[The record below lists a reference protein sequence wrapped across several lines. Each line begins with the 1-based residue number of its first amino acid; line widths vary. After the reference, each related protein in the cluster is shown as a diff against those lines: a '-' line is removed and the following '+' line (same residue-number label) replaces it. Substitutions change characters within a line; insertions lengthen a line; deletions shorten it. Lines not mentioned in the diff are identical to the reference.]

1 MSGHTDHNSGY
12 CVSFAAN
19 FLKMDSYD
27 WVLENCAAY
36 GFIQRFPPDK
46 AEITGIGEDE
56 KVGYNYEECFRYVGI
71 PHATYMTENDL
82 CLEEY
87 IELLC
92 DSYTFDG
99 EHLLITGSDGN
110 EYSVY
115 YTAVSDDDLTT
126 LNVPSNF
133 SYTVS
138 GDNRG
143 DEGGFIVTVNLSDP
157 IE

>member
-12 CVSFAAN
+12 CVSFEAN

-46 AEITGIGEDE
+46 AEITGIGKDE
-56 KVGYNYEECFRYVGI
+56 KVGYNYEDCFRYVGI

-99 EHLLITGSDGN
+99 EHLLITGIDGN